1 METRLYKQVAD
12 KIQAMIAAD
21 GYVSGDRLPSE
32 RELSARLE
40 VSRASLREGLIALE
54 LGGLVEVRSN
64 SGVYISERPAA
75 APALP
80 EAGPGPF
87 EVLSARRIIECEI
100 AAIAAQVATDRAIDA
115 ILVAVEAM
123 ERDHDDVATNEQ
135 ADRNFH
141 MAIATATGNSA
152 LVGVMNFLWDQRG
165 HLWHRLKEHFQT
177 EELRKDTLGDHR
189 AILQAIASHDA
200 AGARKAMRIHLGR
213 VTRTFST

>member
-12 KIQAMIAAD
+12 KIQAMIATE
-21 GYVSGDRLPSE
+21 GYGSGDRLPSE
-32 RELSARLE
+32 RELSAKLE

-54 LGGLVEVRSN
+54 LGGVIEVRSN
-64 SGVYISERPAA
+64 SGVYICDRPGH

-87 EVLSARRIIECEI
+87 EVLSARRVIEAEI

-141 MAIATATGNSA
+141 MAIANATGNSA
-152 LVGVMNFLWDQRG
+152 LVGVMNHLWDQRG
-165 HLWHRLKEHFQT
+165 HLWHKLKEHFQT
-177 EELRKDTLGDHR
+177 EELRKETLGDHR
-189 AILQAIASHDA
+189 AILQAIASHDPGA
-200 AGARKAMRIHLGR
+200 ARKAMRVHLGR
-213 VTRTFST
+213 VTRTFSA

>member
-21 GYVSGDRLPSE
+21 GYISGDRLPSE
-32 RELSARLE
+32 RELAARLA

-54 LGGLVEVRSN
+54 LTGVVEVRSN
-64 SGVYISERPAA
+64 SGVYISEGAEATPA
-75 APALP
+75 PP

-87 EVLSARRIIECEI
+87 EVLSARRVIECEI
-100 AAIAAQVATDRAIDA
+100 AAIAAQLATDRAIDA
-115 ILVAVEAM
+115 ILLAVEAM

-141 MAIATATGNSA
+141 MAIANATGNSA
-152 LVGVMNFLWDQRG
+152 LVGVMNHLWDQRG

-177 EELRKDTLGDHR
+177 EELRKETLSDHR
-189 AILQAIASHDA
+189 AILQAIANHDPS
-200 AGARKAMRIHLGR
+200 GARKAMRVHLGR